1 MTIAKTSGPT
11 SRNRF
16 LDSDIFYSFR
26 TSPVAIAAA
35 VVLLIIVLG
44 AIFAPWLAPYDPF
57 DPAQVNLM
65 DGRTPPMGTSMMGN
79 SFLLGTDTQG
89 RDVLSTVLYGSRTSL
104 VVAVLATLFALVVGL
119 ALGIAAGYFGG
130 ATDSVIM
137 RLVDVQLSFPAI
149 LIALLVFGITRGFLP
164 AEHQEAAAKWVLIV
178 SLGLA
183 NWAPFARTARSAA
196 MIERQKDY
204 VSAARLLGV
213 GRFKILS
220 GHILPNVVSPVMV
233 LATISLAIAVIEEA
247 TLSFLGVGVP
257 PTQPS
262 LGTLIRIGQQYLFSG
277 EWWILFF
284 PALVLVL
291 LALSVNLLGDWLRD
305 ALNPK
310 LK

>member
-1 MTIAKTSGPT
+1 MSFDTQSP
-11 SRNRF
+11 SR
-16 LDSDIFYSFR
+16 LTESDLVYAFR
-26 TSPVAIAAA
+26 TSPVAIVAAA
-35 VVLLIIVLG
+35 VMAMIVLG
-44 AIFAPWLAPYDPF
+44 AVLAPWIAPSNPF

-65 DGRTPPMGTSMMGN
+65 DGRTPPMGTSMLGN
-79 SFLLGTDTQG
+79 TFLLGTDTQG
-89 RDVLSTVLYGSRTSL
+89 RDILSTVLYGSRTSL
-104 VVAVLATLFALVVGL
+104 VVAVLATLFALVLGL
-119 ALGIAAGYFGG
+119 SLGISAGYFGG
-130 ATDSVIM
+130 AIDSVIM
-137 RLVDVQLSFPAI
+137 RIVDVQLSFPAI
-149 LIALLVFGITRGFLP
+149 LIALLVFGITSGFLS
-164 AEHQEAAAKWVLIV
+164 AEHQETAAKWVLIV

-196 MIERQKDY
+196 MIERRKDY
-204 VSAARLLGV
+204 ISAAQLLGV
-213 GRFKILS
+213 NRFRIL
-220 GHILPNVVSPVMV
+220 GTHVLPNVVSPVMV

-284 PALVLVL
+284 PALVLVM